1 MPNSTRISSAIRMI
15 AWPSCKFRLRAG
27 LVRVLSTVD
36 RICSDDDVVANCL
49 LYQWSDWLERVP
61 ERDLD
66 RLVAGRGGHVI
77 APGAHVR
84 RWVGAQAAARP
95 VGCAVAGGAR
105 VGDEDPSGVRGRFR
119 GRALRDATVG
129 QRAVGTGR
137 VIGEVHDYGVAGDR
151 VRDVGVGGPG
161 MRGAVGIDEV
171 RGPDRDA

>member
-1 MPNSTRISSAIRMI
+1 MPNSTRMRSAIRMI
-15 AWPSCKFRLRAG
+15 ACPSCKFRLRG
-27 LVRVLSTVD
+27 SVRVFSTVD

-105 VGDEDPSGVRGRFR
+105 GGGEDPTR
-119 GRALRDATVG
+119 LP
-129 QRAVGTGR
+129 GR
-137 VIGEVHDYGVAGDR
+137 VR
-151 VRDVGVGGPG
+151 R
-161 MRGAVGIDEV
+161 
-171 RGPDRDA
+171 RGPPGATRGPRGLW